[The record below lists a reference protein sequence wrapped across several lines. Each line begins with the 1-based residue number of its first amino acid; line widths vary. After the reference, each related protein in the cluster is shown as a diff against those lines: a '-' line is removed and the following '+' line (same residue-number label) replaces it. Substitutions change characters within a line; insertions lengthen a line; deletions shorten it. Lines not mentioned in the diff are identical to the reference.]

1 MRVSA
6 PNYDFFP
13 VNYDFFPVNYDF
25 FPVNYDYKFK
35 RHFNGVK

>member
-6 PNYDFFP
+6 ANYDFFP

-25 FPVNYDYKFK
+25 FPVNYDYKLKELFS
-35 RHFNGVK
+35 GVK